1 MLGWFHRMMPRT
13 ELFFPLFERHAVT
26 VTAAAEALR
35 RMLDDGAPVAQHCR
49 DVVLREEEA
58 DGITRDVLVGVR
70 STFITPFDRGDIK
83 DLISAMD
90 DTIDAMQKAAKAII
104 LYELT
109 LFDGGVGMDPFLVSW
124 GAHRVPV
131 VPRLL
136 ALPDPPT
143 AIFSANPSCSMPI
156 VRPLHAAG
164 RSEIVVLGFGV
175 SNRWPSALPSGA
187 CPRSTRMMTPFGDG
201 SCANTSTTRIDASVG
216 MSLWALSTPNAS
228 LRPPTIVRRTSL
240 RNGRMAVAIRGSTSP
255 AAG

>member
-49 DVVLREEEA
+49 DVVMREEEA

-109 LFDGGVGMDPFLVSW
+109 LFEPDMRAMADAIVQCARLMTRAMP
-124 GAHRVPV
+124 
-131 VPRLL
+131 LL
-136 ALPDPPT
+136 AN
-143 AIFSANPSCSMPI
+143 IGQ
-156 VRPLHAAG
+156 HAGQLNEICLQLSQIEGQGDEIYDRGLRILYA
-164 RSEIVVLGFGV
+164 RSKGGEPMEFLRGKEIYEHLEQVVDRFDDV
-175 SNRWPSALPSGA
+175 SNQ
-187 CPRSTRMMTPFGDG
+187 
-201 SCANTSTTRIDASVG
+201 IQ
-216 MSLWALSTPNAS
+216 
-228 LRPPTIVRRTSL
+228 
-240 RNGRMAVAIRGSTSP
+240 AVVIEHA
-255 AAG
+255 